1 MTRSRHH
8 SIFSNL
14 EIWEAA
20 RPNHAPF
27 SGWSMSP
34 WKPLHVQ
41 HGPNRGQSCA
51 CTHIHTRSMAGLQ
64 RGHRGHP
71 ALQHPDELPCLL
83 QLLPPGDL
91 TGAGH
96 LLYLPLHWQRRHTKS
111 SSEVTEQLFSEMK
124 ALQSGV
130 AGETAQHRSIPDHRA
145 SNLYFDFSSLVSG
158 WITECFKLWVK
169 FHYQEI
175 SSNKKKNENSPSL
188 LLIKQSE

>member
-1 MTRSRHH
+1 MCSMDQTEDR
-8 SIFSNL
+8 
-14 EIWEAA
+14 AA
-20 RPNHAPF
+20 HA
-27 SGWSMSP
+27 
-34 WKPLHVQ
+34 HTY
-41 HGPNRGQSCA
+41 
-51 CTHIHTRSMAGLQ
+51 THAAWLDCKG
-64 RGHRGHP
+64 GHRGHP

-158 WITECFKLWVK
+158 
-169 FHYQEI
+169 
-175 SSNKKKNENSPSL
+175 
-188 LLIKQSE
+188 